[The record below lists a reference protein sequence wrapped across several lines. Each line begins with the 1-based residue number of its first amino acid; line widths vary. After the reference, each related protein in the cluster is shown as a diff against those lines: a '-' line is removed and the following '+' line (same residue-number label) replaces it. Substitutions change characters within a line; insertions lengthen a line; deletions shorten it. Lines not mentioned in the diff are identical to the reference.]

1 METTEYTCEICGKVS
16 PSKRAFRNHCFSE
29 GHHQFQCGF
38 CQKAFIIQQ
47 AKDDH
52 ERMKHA
58 APATER
64 TRTATGI
71 FPDLLLILRQWL
83 IETQP

>member
-1 METTEYTCEICGKVS
+1 METTEYKCEICDKVS
-16 PSKRAFRNHCFSE
+16 ASKRAFRNHCFSK

-58 APATER
+58 APAIVPAGTL
-64 TRTATGI
+64 TGI
-71 FPDLLLILRQWL
+71 FPHLLLILSQWL